1 LTVKFM
7 KMRTRRTNDPASLR
21 EFYLVEKEIAGR
33 LRRSTREE
41 RKRLYS
47 SSYDELFR
55 RLPRHQQ
62 LIEDEPNKAAV
73 IRQNLIMVGRFLN
86 PSGSLL
92 DVGSGDCGFAAEAAK
107 RVRAVYAVDV
117 SREISERR
125 PLPRNVTL
133 LISDGCSIPVPA
145 GSIDVIFSNQLMEH
159 LHPEDAFEQLGNIH
173 RALAP
178 GGVYLCVTTNALS
191 GPHDV
196 SRNFDDIPTGLH
208 LKEYTIRELLI
219 LFRATGFSRVR
230 ALVGARSFYREVS
243 VSPLQVFERLL
254 MKFPARPRK
263 FLARFSLFRPFL
275 GIKLIGFK

>member
-1 LTVKFM
+1 LTVRFRQ
-7 KMRTRRTNDPASLR
+7 MRTRRINDLAARR
-21 EFYLVEKEIAGR
+21 EFYLIEREIADR
-33 LRRSTREE
+33 LRNSTREE
-41 RKRLYS
+41 RKTLYS

-62 LIEDEPNKAAV
+62 LTEDESKKAAV

-92 DVGSGDCGFAAEAAK
+92 DIGSGDCGFAAEAAK

-125 PLPRNVTL
+125 SLPRNVTL

-159 LHPEDAFEQLGNIH
+159 LHPEDAVEQLGNIH

-178 GGVYLCVTTNALS
+178 GGVYLCVTPNALS

-196 SRNFDDIPTGLH
+196 SRDFDDVPTGLH
-208 LKEYTIRELLI
+208 LKEYTVRELLI
-219 LFRATGFSRVR
+219 LFRAAGFSRIR

-243 VSPLQVFERLL
+243 VSQLLALERLL
-254 MKFPARPRK
+254 ERLPECPRK
-263 FLARFSLFRPFL
+263 FLARFPLIQPFL

>member
-1 LTVKFM
+1 
-7 KMRTRRTNDPASLR
+7 MRTCRTNDLAARR
-21 EFYLVEKEIAGR
+21 EFYLIEREIADR
-33 LRRSTREE
+33 LRNSTREE
-41 RKRLYS
+41 RKTLYS
-47 SSYDELFR
+47 SCYDELFWR
-55 RLPRHQQ
+55 VPGHPQ
-62 LIEDEPNKAAV
+62 LMVEESAKAAV
-73 IRQNLIMVGRFLN
+73 IKQNLIMVGRFLR
-86 PSGSLL
+86 PSSRLL
-92 DVGSGDCGFAAEAAK
+92 EVGSGDCGFAVEAAK

-133 LISDGCSIPVPA
+133 LISDGCSIPAPA

-178 GGVYLCVTTNALS
+178 GGVYLCVTPNALS

-196 SRNFDDIPTGLH
+196 SRCFDDVPTGLH
-208 LKEYTIRELLI
+208 LKEYTVRELLI
-219 LFRATGFSRVR
+219 LFRAAGFSRIR

-243 VSPLQVFERLL
+243 VSQLQALERLL
-254 MKFPARPRK
+254 ERLPERPRK
-263 FLARFSLFRPFL
+263 FLARFPLIRPFL